1 MKGFFNDTTAYNKKP
16 KPILDKDI
24 EVTPIKVYSE
34 SELKNQRPWKWDK
47 VSKITSSSEWKSL
60 KNKEI
65 EKAKKAKEDI
75 IKSQKDYINSELY
88 STRAK
93 PFKEPKY
100 AVQSSLKALQKVQF
114 EYDKL
119 SSETNVP
126 LNKISLESGASPS
139 TIAHE
144 LGHIT
149 GARPGRAG
157 VAQKLTAAEQNEIQ
171 KRNIGLRKE
180 STKLGVPYNE
190 VEINRYNEHSIS
202 PYENKA
208 DIESLRYMML
218 KNGITKSY
226 GENIDA
232 TKMKQALENKNIKTD
247 KHTQR
252 LLKNFSVKDI
262 IELNNILAA
271 NMQQNQNIA

>member
-1 MKGFFNDTTAYNKKP
+1 MKGFFNDTTAYKKKP

-24 EVTPIKVYSE
+24 VVTPVKLYSE
-34 SELKNQRPWKWDK
+34 SEIKNQRPWNWERLPA
-47 VSKITSSSEWKSL
+47 ITSSNWKLL
-60 KNKEI
+60 KKIET
-65 EKAKKAKEDI
+65 EKAKKSKEDI
-75 IKSQKDYINSELY
+75 IEKQKEYINSQLY
-88 STRAK
+88 NQRAK
-93 PFKEPKY
+93 KFKEPKY
-100 AVQSSLKALQKVQF
+100 AVQSALKALQKVQF

-171 KRNIGLRKE
+171 KRNIVLIKE
-180 STKLGVPYNE
+180 STKLGVPYNK
-190 VEINRYNEHSIS
+190 VEINRYNEHNIS

-232 TKMKQALENKNIKTD
+232 AKIKQALENKNIKND